1 VVAETVERSVRRRA
15 NERCEYCRVPTAAY
29 AVPFQIDHVIAL
41 QHGGESNL
49 ANLALACF
57 HCNLHKGPNIASLD
71 PESGKLVALFHP
83 RNDRWEEHFEWDGP
97 HVRGRSPV
105 GRATVRVLAMNDADA
120 VAVRESLIA
129 EGDDFR
135 NPV

>member
-1 VVAETVERSVRRRA
+1 MVAESFDRSVRRRA
-15 NERCEYCRVPTAAY
+15 NERCECCRVPAAAY

-41 QHGGESNL
+41 QHGGPTEL
-49 ANLALACF
+49 ENLALACF

-71 PESGKLVALFHP
+71 PDSGALAALFHP
-83 RNDRWEEHFEWDGP
+83 RNDRWADPFEWDGARI
-97 HVRGRSPV
+97 VGRSPI

-120 VAVRESLIA
+120 VAVREALIA

-135 NPV
+135 NAT